1 MNQRSLPTLWLT
13 FSLLAAVFSVFV
25 FPVGAFAQAR
35 PQPKPAAPPTAQAPA
50 AAVSNAKPPS
60 KDEVYFSIARRI
72 NAQNNTAVSGVVG
85 ALGGLIEVK
94 DIVMGADGKATV
106 TLQERTASNA
116 AYTQKSMR
124 IMLAPPVAGDKDN
137 KWTWEQFEEARR
149 FYTTDKIFSYTANDL
164 NRKKQNIS
172 AKWANISAGLGKQ
185 LEAGI
190 KAMETAK
197 AVIKQDP
204 GPLGALM
211 PLRATLA
218 EVLKNNDQDALVTVS
233 QELNSSTDNIT
244 SLGDTYEA
252 LKANDAYLR
261 LLEEFKA
268 AVNAVTA
275 MRRDYVEAVKVYNE
289 SLERLPYALVAY
301 GLEFQRIEPKLMAD

>member
-1 MNQRSLPTLWLT
+1 MNQRSLPTFWLA
-13 FSLLAAVFSVFV
+13 FVLAASVS
-25 FPVGAFAQAR
+25 PAGAFAQAR
-35 PQPKPAAPPTAQAPA
+35 PQPKPAAPPAAQTPAPSP
-50 AAVSNAKPPS
+50 VSNAKPPS
-60 KDEVYFSIARRI
+60 KDEVYFAIARRI

-94 DIVMGADGKATV
+94 EIAMGADGKATV
-106 TLQERTASNA
+106 TVQERTASNA

-149 FYTTDKIFSYTANDL
+149 FYVVDKIFPYTASDL

-172 AKWANISAGLGKQ
+172 AKWANISTGIGKQ

-197 AVIKQDP
+197 AVIKTDP
-204 GPLGALM
+204 APLIALM

-218 EVLKNNDQDALVTVS
+218 EVLKNNDQDALVSVS
-233 QELNSSTDNIT
+233 LELNSSTDNIT
-244 SLGDTYEA
+244 SLGDTFEA

-268 AVNAVTA
+268 TVNANTA
-275 MRRDYVEAVKVYNE
+275 MRRDYFEAVKVYNE

-301 GLEFQRIEPKLMAD
+301 GLEFQRIEPKLSAD

>member
-1 MNQRSLPTLWLT
+1 MNQRSLPTFWLAGI
-13 FSLLAAVFSVFV
+13 LAAFVFS
-25 FPVGAFAQAR
+25 VGAFAQAR
-35 PQPKPAAPPTAQAPA
+35 PQPKPAAPPAAQTPAPA
-50 AAVSNAKPPS
+50 VVSNAKPPS

-85 ALGGLIEVK
+85 ALGGVIEVK

-106 TLQERTASNA
+106 TVQERASSNA

-149 FYTTDKIFSYTANDL
+149 FYATEKIFSYTANDL

-172 AKWANISAGLGKQ
+172 AKWANFSAGIGKQ

-197 AVIKQDP
+197 AVIKTDP
-204 GPLGALM
+204 APLIALM

-218 EVLKNNDQDALVTVS
+218 EVLKNNDQDAMVTVS
-233 QELNSSTDNIT
+233 QELSSSTDNIT
-244 SLGDTYEA
+244 SLGDTYDA

-268 AVNAVTA
+268 AVNAVNA
-275 MRRDYVEAVKVYNE
+275 MRRDYVEAVKAYNE

-301 GLEFQRIEPKLMAD
+301 GLEFQRIEPKVTAD

>member
-1 MNQRSLPTLWLT
+1 MNQRYLPTLWLALVSLAVI
-13 FSLLAAVFSVFV
+13 FS
-25 FPVGAFAQAR
+25 VGAFAQAR
-35 PQPKPAAPPTAQAPA
+35 PQPKPAAPPAAQTPAP

-60 KDEVYFSIARRI
+60 KDEVYFAIARRI

-106 TLQERTASNA
+106 TVQERATSNA
-116 AYTQKSMR
+116 AYTQKSTR
-124 IMLAPPVAGDKDN
+124 LMLAPPVAGDKDN

-149 FYTTDKIFSYTANDL
+149 FYTVDKIFPYAANDL

-172 AKWANISAGLGKQ
+172 AKWANFSAGIGKQ

-204 GPLGALM
+204 GPLGALL

-218 EVLKNNDQDALVTVS
+218 EVLKNNDQDALVPVS
-233 QELNSSTDNIT
+233 QELASSTDNIT
-244 SLGDTYEA
+244 SLADSFEA

-261 LLEEFKA
+261 LLEEFKG

-301 GLEFQRIEPKLMAD
+301 GLEFQRIEPKVSAD

>member
-1 MNQRSLPTLWLT
+1 MNQRYLPSWWLA
-13 FSLLAAVFSVFV
+13 LGLAAFVFSVS
-25 FPVGAFAQAR
+25 AFAQVR
-35 PQPKPAAPPTAQAPA
+35 PQPKPAAPPTAQTPAPA
-50 AAVSNAKPPS
+50 VAANVKPPS
-60 KDEVYFSIARRI
+60 KDEVYFSIARSI
-72 NAQNNTAVSGVVG
+72 NAKNNAAVSGVVG
-85 ALGGLIEVK
+85 ALGGVIEVK

-106 TLQERTASNA
+106 TIQERAASNA

-149 FYTTDKIFSYTANDL
+149 FYATEKIFSYTANDL

-172 AKWANISAGLGKQ
+172 AKWANISAGVGKQ

-204 GPLGALM
+204 APLGALM

-218 EVLKNNDQDALVTVS
+218 EVLKNNDQDALVAVS
-233 QELNSSTDNIT
+233 QELNSSTNNIT
-244 SLGDTYEA
+244 SLGDTHEA

-268 AVNAVTA
+268 AANAVTA

-301 GLEFQRIEPKLMAD
+301 GLEFQRIEPKVTAD